1 VYRAA
6 HRTSGEPSDTTVDH
20 SGRAPS
26 FSTTAAISQG
36 DQLVDNE
43 MITSW
48 PFRGD
53 MAEVDVTNGFL
64 WRSNG
69 KTG

>member
-1 VYRAA
+1 M
-6 HRTSGEPSDTTVDH
+6 DH

-26 FSTTAAISQG
+26 FSITSAISQG

-48 PFRGD
+48 PFHAN
-53 MAEVDVTNGFL
+53 MAEPDVTNGFV
-64 WRSNG
+64 WRSND